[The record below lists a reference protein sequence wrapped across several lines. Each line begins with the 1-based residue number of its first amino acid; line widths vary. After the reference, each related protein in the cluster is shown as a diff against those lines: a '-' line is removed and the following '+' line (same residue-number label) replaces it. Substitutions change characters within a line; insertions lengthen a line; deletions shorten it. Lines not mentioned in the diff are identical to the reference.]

1 MHGPVLNRSLYFQV
15 QIEAHEKQENAR
27 NRCVVVQSTIDLD
40 SSMWRDVT
48 HQLEYPEVG
57 VTELTLSN
65 GMQVCYKSTDF
76 LDDQVLFTGFA
87 YGGLSELPE
96 SDYISCSMGSTIAGE
111 IGMFGYKPSMLM
123 DMLAGGDIGCGS
135 GDEFIIFPPSG
146 RVEDKQTLNHVVDCE
161 EMYFRRFGNTDPI
174 NCYLKGQVSS
184 SSHFCMYAEHG
195 GARGV
200 GVGWIVV
207 GIFVVV
213 VFVGVLVFAFVPKRG
228 NHKASHQLKPGD
240 EESAN
245 EECEIF
251 RLSLCQTSSYNT
263 TSVGLTYSHVNTSS
277 SPRKRTYTVR
287 DLAQQNGFDG
297 LAAYRL
303 EKSLQAQLI
312 DMKIA
317 GNISGNLE
325 ACKGEMKNRGA
336 LPKDEQN
343 DNKTKINSKKNGG

>member
-1 MHGPVLNRSLYFQV
+1 MAVLVAVLV
-15 QIEAHEKQENAR
+15 AGAR
-27 NRCVVVQSTIDLD
+27 
-40 SSMWRDVT
+40 
-48 HQLEYPEVG
+48 
-57 VTELTLSN
+57 
-65 GMQVCYKSTDF
+65 
-76 LDDQVLFTGFA
+76 
-87 YGGLSELPE
+87 
-96 SDYISCSMGSTIAGE
+96 
-111 IGMFGYKPSMLM
+111 
-123 DMLAGGDIGCGS
+123 
-135 GDEFIIFPPSG
+135 
-146 RVEDKQTLNHVVDCE
+146 
-161 EMYFRRFGNTDPI
+161 
-174 NCYLKGQVSS
+174 
-184 SSHFCMYAEHG
+184 G

-200 GVGWIVV
+200 GVGWIVAA
-207 GIFVVV
+207 IFVVV
-213 VFVGVLVFAFVPKRG
+213 VFVGVLVFACITKRVPPPQS
-228 NHKASHQLKPGD
+228 SHQLKPGD

-245 EECEIF
+245 EECEVF

-277 SPRKRTYTVR
+277 SPRKRTYTGKDESWSQAWFR